1 MLNLDLI
8 IRLSGLALQAWLAV
22 ILLRHKLY
30 RRFPFFTAYVIYG
43 VATAVARTIVAQIDP
58 TTYFY
63 VFFGTEALY
72 ALLGLAAI
80 YEAFKEIFEPL
91 YDSWWFRPLL
101 ALVVLGTLGYSIW
114 RAIYH
119 SPVQAYIFGGLVLS
133 LEIGVRYIQGGIF
146 ALCWVTYRFF
156 KLTPSRYPLGIVDG
170 FGIAAIGILAGSL
183 FRSSFGIRFNTFF
196 RFVPAVSYIVAV
208 LIWLAALRGPETE
221 PGEDTPSV
229 PLPLLRGIRDELR
242 RSLEEAKRIGKN
254 RWKRI
259 RLRYS

>member
-1 MLNLDLI
+1 MLTLDLI
-8 IRLSGLALQAWLAV
+8 ISITALALEAWLAV

-43 VATAVARTIVAQIDP
+43 VATAVARTIVAQINP
-58 TTYFY
+58 TAYFY

-72 ALLGLAAI
+72 ALFGLAAI
-80 YEAFKEIFEPL
+80 YEAFREIFEPL
-91 YDSWWFRPLL
+91 YDLWWFRPLL
-101 ALVVLGTLGYSIW
+101 ALVVLGTLAYSIW
-114 RAIYH
+114 RAIYNP
-119 SPVQAYIFGGLVLS
+119 PVQVYWLAQIIVS
-133 LEIGVRYIQGGIF
+133 IEMGVRYIQGGIF
-146 ALCWVTYRFF
+146 ALCWVTCRFF

-208 LIWLAALRGPETE
+208 LVWLAALRGPETE